1 MQGIPPPPLAVK
13 INDTIEQGHAMRF
26 GMLAASCVLAL
37 ISPATAQLT
46 VYISADMEG
55 IAGLSATDDPLGR
68 RLMTAEVNAAVRG
81 AFEGGATR
89 VVVNDAHGS
98 HANLLQ
104 DELDPRVTLLRGSLK
119 PYGMVQGLDSTT
131 NAVVFIGYHGRA
143 GSSGS
148 FAAHTGSGRVADV
161 RVNGTSL
168 GEGGLN
174 TFFAAWY
181 GVPVVFISGDAVAVE
196 QIRTLVP
203 TAEGV
208 PVKQGIWNRAV
219 QTMLPD
225 SAQAAIQRGV
235 ASALRVRRARFI
247 PPVEPPFEVEME
259 FTSHLYADIA
269 EGIPGLRRMD
279 YTTVAFTTDEFPAA
293 YRMVRVL
300 YKHLTP

>member
-1 MQGIPPPPLAVK
+1 
-13 INDTIEQGHAMRF
+13 MRL
-26 GMLAASCVLAL
+26 GTLAASCLLA
-37 ISPATAQLT
+37 IATPATAQLT
-46 VYISADMEG
+46 VYVSADMEG
-55 IAGLSATDDPLGR
+55 IAGLSATDDPIGR

-104 DELDPRVTLLRGSLK
+104 DELDPRITLLRGSLK
-119 PYGMVQGLDSTT
+119 PYGMVQGLDSGMH
-131 NAVVFIGYHGRA
+131 AVVFIGYHGRA

-161 RVNGTSL
+161 RVNGASM

-174 TFFAAWY
+174 TLFAAWH
-181 GVPVVFISGDAVAVE
+181 GVPVIFISGDAVAVE
-196 QIRTLVP
+196 QIRALVR
-203 TAEGV
+203 TVEGV
-208 PVKQGIWNRAV
+208 SVKTGIWDSAV
-219 QTMLPD
+219 HTMLPD

-235 ASALRVRRARFI
+235 AAALRMRRARFI

-269 EGIPGLRRMD
+269 EGIPGVRRVD
-279 YTTVAFTTDEFPAA
+279 YTTVAFSTGEYPAA
-293 YRMVRVL
+293 YRMIRVL

>member
-1 MQGIPPPPLAVK
+1 
-13 INDTIEQGHAMRF
+13 MRF
-26 GMLAASCVLAL
+26 GILGMLSLLAL
-37 ISPATAQLT
+37 GGPATAQIT

-55 IAGLSATDDPLGR
+55 VAGLSATDDPIGR

-81 AFEGGATR
+81 AFEGGASR

-104 DELDPRVTLLRGSLK
+104 EELDPRVTLLRGSLK
-119 PYGMVQGLDSTT
+119 PYGMVEGLDSSM
-131 NAVVFIGYHGRA
+131 NAVIFIGYHGRA

-161 RVNGTSL
+161 RVNGASL

-174 TFFAAWY
+174 TLFAAWY
-181 GVPVVFISGDAVAVE
+181 GVPVIFVSGDAVAVE
-196 QIRTLVP
+196 QVRALTR
-203 TAEGV
+203 TAEGAA
-208 PVKQGIWNRAV
+208 VKEGIWNSAV
-219 QTMLPD
+219 RTISPD

-235 ASALRVRRARFI
+235 AAALRIRRARFV

-269 EGIPGLRRMD
+269 EGIPGVRRVN
-279 YTTVAFTTDEFPAA
+279 YTTVAFATDEFPAA